1 MRKKAL
7 LLSALFSAALCAC
20 SHQMRN
26 TEVETV
32 APEETASASSAD
44 IELTTAGV
52 PPSVAGC
59 SCLLAENAA
68 QYRDQ
73 QFLYAEKYGV
83 PPPGEDFAFIFIA
96 GEPVRLTIQDFR
108 IDNEARTRKTV
119 YAGDDYRVTVDLQAI
134 QRPDR
139 EVWVQTGTLT
149 VETGRGTTVTKDVY
163 GVCGC

>member
-7 LLSALFSAALCAC
+7 LLSALFCATLCAC
-20 SHQMRN
+20 SHQVRN

-32 APEETASASSAD
+32 ASGETGSASSAD

-73 QFLYAEKYGV
+73 QFLYAEKYGS
-83 PPPGEDFAFIFIA
+83 PPPEKDFAFIFID
-96 GEPVRLTIQDFR
+96 GEPVRLTVQDVR
-108 IDNEARTRKTV
+108 IDDEARTLKKV
-119 YAGDDYRVTVDLQAI
+119 YASDDYRVTVDLQAI
-134 QRPDR
+134 QRPDH

>member
-1 MRKKAL
+1 MRKRTL
-7 LLSALFSAALCAC
+7 LLSALFSVILCAC

-26 TEVETV
+26 AEVETG
-32 APEETASASSAD
+32 ASEETGSASSAD
-44 IELTTAGV
+44 IELTTAGI
-52 PPSVAGC
+52 PSSVAGC

-73 QFLYAEKYGV
+73 QFLYVEKYGS
-83 PPPGEDFAFIFIA
+83 PPPAKDFAFIFID
-96 GEPVRLTIQDFR
+96 GEPVRLIIQDVR
-108 IDNEARTRKTV
+108 IDNEARAQKKV
-119 YAGDDYRVTVDLQAI
+119 YASDDYRVTVDLQAT
-134 QRPDR
+134 QRPDN

>member
-7 LLSALFSAALCAC
+7 LLSALFSVALCAC
-20 SHQMRN
+20 NHQVRN
-26 TEVETV
+26 TEVET
-32 APEETASASSAD
+32 AASEEPARASSPG
-44 IELTTAGV
+44 IELTTAG
-52 PPSVAGC
+52 PPSSVAGC

-83 PPPGEDFAFIFIA
+83 PPPGDDFAFIFIA
-96 GEPVRLTIQDFR
+96 GEPVRLTIQDSR
-108 IDNEARTRKTV
+108 IDNEARTRKKV

-134 QRPDR
+134 QRPDH

-149 VETGRGTTVTKDVY
+149 VETEQGETVVKDVY